1 MKYEYGKGEDMKS
14 AFLRIK
20 LPTIYLAGIIP
31 IFLALLVQFIV
42 PSKALAQAGKAADLV
57 QAAKKEGRLRMVVY
71 PSIRPSAAAFEKK
84 YGIKVE
90 GIFVGDPDILR
101 KVSTESQ
108 AGIFATDV
116 FTTATGPSGSQLN
129 KWTMPYIPAG
139 YEKVAD
145 VKKALPADWNQ
156 IPMFNHVVGVL
167 YNKDLVP
174 SKQVPTSIHDLLKPE
189 FKGKIISRTP
199 WLGSNYLVH
208 ILSYFTWF
216 GKDMNK
222 WQDYWARFKG
232 NVGRYEAAFPTMHFA
247 VGLKEY
253 SLAVFTLTY
262 TSSLWGR
269 TYPGIAFSTFKEG
282 GIWWPNMAAI
292 HKNAA
297 HPNAAKLFVDFLV
310 SEEGQKLLADGGNLP
325 ANKDV
330 PAKPE
335 IKEALKGIKLF
346 NGNLQPTLV
355 TELEERE
362 DEWKARIQKIFQ

>member
-1 MKYEYGKGEDMKS
+1 MKS
-14 AFLRIK
+14 GDSNSGFAKFLWSGLIFFGVGFF
-20 LPTIYLAGIIP
+20 LLIAG
-31 IFLALLVQFIV
+31 FSEVT
-42 PSKALAQAGKAADLV
+42 AQATGLL

-71 PSIRPSAAAFEKK
+71 PSIRPSAEAFEKK

-90 GIFVGDPDILR
+90 GTFVGDPDILR

-116 FTTATGPSGSQLN
+116 FTTSTGPSGSHLN

-174 SKQVPTSIHDLLKPE
+174 PKQVPTSIHDLLKPE

-199 WLGSNYLVH
+199 WLGSNYIVH

-222 WQDYWARFKG
+222 WQDYWSRFKG

-247 VGLKEY
+247 VGLKEF
-253 SLAVFTLTY
+253 SMAVFTLTY
-262 TSSLWGR
+262 TSSLWGG

-292 HKNAA
+292 HKNAP

-310 SEEGQKLLADGGNLP
+310 SEEGQKLFADGGNLP